1 VNNFDTKKYPVFSS
15 FLNQLAKDLTKFYYA
30 KLDKPFKISN
40 KMKGK
45 GYDPVTTSDKAFE
58 KFIRSKISKR
68 FPDHQIIGEE
78 YGHKNTKSEFSWVI
92 DPIDGTRSY
101 VVGNPSWSNLIS
113 LNYNGEPILGLA
125 NFPKMKK
132 YYLNVNK
139 NTAYVFENNKKRKLK
154 VNSKLNFAN
163 SKLAA
168 AFHNQL
174 TLKQQSKIQ
183 KFIKRMQ
190 FPCFDAL
197 TYCQLAEGRLEMV
210 AQCANKIWDIHP
222 IMPIVRAS
230 GAIVTTWGNRN
241 PVVGGNI
248 IVSNNKANHK
258 QILKLLKPLAE

>member
-1 VNNFDTKKYPVFSS
+1 MKNFDTKKYPIFAR
-15 FLNQLAKDLTKFYYA
+15 FLNQLAKDLTNFYYA

-40 KMKGK
+40 KLKGK
-45 GYDPVTTSDKAFE
+45 GYDPVTSSDKAFE
-58 KFIRSKISKR
+58 KYIRFKISKK

-78 YGHKNTKSEFSWVI
+78 YGHKNTKSEYSWVI

-113 LNYNGEPILGLA
+113 LNFNGEPVLGLA

-132 YYLNVNK
+132 YYLNTNK
-139 NTAYVFENNKKRKLK
+139 NSAYVFENNRKKKLK
-154 VNSKLNFAN
+154 VNTKINFKNA
-163 SKLAA
+163 KLAA
-168 AFHNQL
+168 AFHNTL
-174 TLKQQSKIQ
+174 SLKQQSKIT

-197 TYCQLAEGRLEMV
+197 TYCQLAEGKIELV

-230 GAIVTTWGNRN
+230 GAIVTTWDNKN
-241 PVVGGNI
+241 PVIGGNI
-248 IVSNNKANHK
+248 VVSNNMTNHK
-258 QILKLLKPLAE
+258 KVLSLLKPLSK